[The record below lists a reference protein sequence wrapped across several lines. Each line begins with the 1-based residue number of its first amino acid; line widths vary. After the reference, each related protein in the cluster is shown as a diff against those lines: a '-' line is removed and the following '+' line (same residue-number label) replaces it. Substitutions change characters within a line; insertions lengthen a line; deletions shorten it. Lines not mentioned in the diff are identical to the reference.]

1 VARAVDRDDCAGDR
15 CVRRVTADPQPAI
28 DEANR
33 AFWDELCGTGL
44 ATSLGITEI
53 SAESLARFDD
63 AYMEMYP
70 YLGRYLN
77 DLAVEGRDVLEI
89 GLGFGTVG
97 QILAERGSR
106 YDGADIAAGP
116 VAMMKDRLRRLGKP
130 ADGSVR
136 QGSALELP
144 WEAGTFEVVVSIGCL
159 HHTGDLPRA
168 VSEVHRVLAPGG
180 LAFVMLYNAHS
191 FRQLIL
197 VPRERLRAFRGRRSS
212 AERVR
217 AMYDANT
224 VGEAAPHTDFVS
236 RRGARRLFDSF
247 SEVAVDSQNF
257 DDLTPTLAGH
267 EITIPRERLLGNVAR
282 LIGSDLYIH
291 ARK

>member
-1 VARAVDRDDCAGDR
+1 
-15 CVRRVTADPQPAI
+15 
-28 DEANR
+28 
-33 AFWDELCGTGL
+33 
-44 ATSLGITEI
+44 
-53 SAESLARFDD
+53 
-63 AYMEMYP
+63 
-70 YLGRYLN
+70 
-77 DLAVEGRDVLEI
+77 
-89 GLGFGTVG
+89 
-97 QILAERGSR
+97 
-106 YDGADIAAGP
+106 
-116 VAMMKDRLRRLGKP
+116 
-130 ADGSVR
+130 
-136 QGSALELP
+136 
-144 WEAGTFEVVVSIGCL
+144 
-159 HHTGDLPRA
+159 
-168 VSEVHRVLAPGG
+168 
-180 LAFVMLYNAHS
+180 MLYNAHS

>member
-1 VARAVDRDDCAGDR
+1 
-15 CVRRVTADPQPAI
+15 VTADPQPAI

-106 YDGADIAAGP
+106 YHGADIAAGP